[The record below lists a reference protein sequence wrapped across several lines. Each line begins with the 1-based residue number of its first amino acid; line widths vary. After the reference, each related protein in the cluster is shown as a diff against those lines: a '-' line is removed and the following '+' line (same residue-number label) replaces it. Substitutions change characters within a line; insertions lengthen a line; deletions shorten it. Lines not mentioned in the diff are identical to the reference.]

1 MSQIEE
7 SIDTESDESMDPW
20 LSVGGEKGEL
30 GGMGFHLEMLKMF
43 WNCMVVMVV
52 QHCEYTKD
60 HSIAQ
65 FEMVKMMNM
74 LYEFYLNKK
83 IPPKLPINFSSIPK
97 IRQLESTNLKKKF
110 FPFLCRSQI
119 FSHWMRISHHFEIGS
134 ICSNA
139 VKSSGTLK
147 HETIT

>member
-20 LSVGGEKGEL
+20 LSVGGERGEL

-83 IPPKLPINFSSIPK
+83 NPQSCQLILALSPK
-97 IRQLESTNLKKKF
+97 
-110 FPFLCRSQI
+110 
-119 FSHWMRISHHFEIGS
+119 
-134 ICSNA
+134 
-139 VKSSGTLK
+139 
-147 HETIT
+147 